1 MVKIFKG
8 IRMSL
13 LGALIHGPK
22 EMESEKGS
30 LASRAEE
37 AVESKLGLR

>member
-1 MVKIFKG
+1 MVKIFKE

-22 EMESEKGS
+22 ETESEKGS
-30 LASRAEE
+30 SVVRAEE
-37 AVESKLGLR
+37 AVEKQ